1 MYRYNSV
8 CPQSPER
15 KGRSGEDKDISQGYF
30 AGFQCHDSKIDQ
42 NKIKKTVW
50 ERKKCKHAK
59 TRVTAIF
66 LQQDMRRDFLPKD
79 LYGEAMLVPIRMG
92 TNMAAGNQKR
102 LLSLSFATKARIY
115 LSGNS

>member
-42 NKIKKTVW
+42 NKKKPSGK
-50 ERKKCKHAK
+50 EKNLNMQRLGSQQFFFSKICGE
-59 TRVTAIF
+59 IF
-66 LQQDMRRDFLPKD
+66 YPKICM
-79 LYGEAMLVPIRMG
+79 EKPC
-92 TNMAAGNQKR
+92 
-102 LLSLSFATKARIY
+102 
-115 LSGNS
+115 